1 MNRILKKIKN
11 VIYISVLNN
20 ILLVSVV
27 SVFMIGCDSDDPV
40 KEDVPELITQVRLT
54 FTPNGG
60 GAAIVASAND
70 PDGQG
75 IQPVQVDVPI
85 VLNASTSYALSI
97 SLINDLANPSDPEYD
112 ISDEVLEE
120 AEEHMFFF
128 SWTNNVFADPV
139 GNGNI
144 DNRAD
149 PMNYDDDDSDGLP
162 LGLTTSWTT
171 AEVSSGNFR
180 VVLKHQPDL
189 KTASSDANTGETDLD
204 ITFPITI
211 E

>member
-1 MNRILKKIKN
+1 MNRILKTIKHF
-11 VIYISVLNN
+11 ISNSLWSS
-20 ILLVSVV
+20 ILLVSFFIV
-27 SVFMIGCDSDDPV
+27 IGCDDDDEPV
-40 KEDVPELITQVRLT
+40 KENVPELITEVRLT
-54 FTPNGG
+54 FTPNDG
-60 GAAIVASAND
+60 GAAVVASATD

-75 IQPVQVDVPI
+75 IQPVQVDEPI
-85 VLNASTSYALSI
+85 VLDASTSYSLSI
-97 SLINDLANPSDPEYD
+97 SLINGLADPTDAEYD

-144 DNRAD
+144 DNREDAV
-149 PMNYDDDDSDGLP
+149 NYDDEDADGLP

-171 AEVSSGNFR
+171 ADASSGNFR
-180 VVLKHQPDL
+180 IILKHQPDL
-189 KTASSDANTGETDLD
+189 KSASSDSDTGETDLD
-204 ITFPITI
+204 ITFPITV